1 MARTTRFLKIALGA
15 ATMTVIVALVLWIGP
30 GRQASKAQ
38 DGIRPTGP
46 LISRGYTEAPAGT
59 VVIAG
64 EPEGGSVILELR
76 ITDGQKVKRG
86 DIIAVLSNYPAADVE
101 VRSTEAQLLKAR
113 QQREAMVSG
122 YRTAQIAMQE
132 VVVKAESDMNKLKQ
146 LQLQRSSMP
155 PDEKQL
161 ELNISQQNV
170 EREQAKLRFQKE
182 TLAADLAQIDTEISI
197 ITSRL
202 DTAKN
207 TREQALVRTP
217 LDGVIA
223 ELYSRQG
230 ERIHGNGIAKIVDL
244 DQVRILAEIDDIHVG
259 RIAVGGKV
267 EVSFRG
273 SPTVYSGKI
282 SRVSPMVKRL
292 KRSQADFG
300 EGNVNLV
307 EVEISLDD
315 PANMPRVLSRETR
328 VIYL

>member
-1 MARTTRFLKIALGA
+1 MAGTTKFVRVALGV
-15 ATMTVIVALVLWIGP
+15 ATMVVIVTLVVWIGP
-30 GRQASKAQ
+30 GRQAIRAQ
-38 DGIRPTGP
+38 DSIRPTGP

-64 EPEGGSVILELR
+64 DPEGGAVVLELR
-76 ITDGQKVKRG
+76 ITDGQTVKRG

-101 VRSTEAQLLKAR
+101 VRSTEAQLVKAR

-122 YRTAQIAMQE
+122 FRTAQIAMQE
-132 VVVKAESDMNKLKQ
+132 VVVKSEMETNKLKA
-146 LQLQRSSMP
+146 LQMQRSSMP

-161 ELNISQQNV
+161 ELSIARQKL
-170 EREQAKLRFQKE
+170 EREQAKLRVLKE
-182 TLAADLAQIDTEISI
+182 TLTADLEQSETEISM
-197 ITSRL
+197 ITAML
-202 DTAKN
+202 DNARH
-207 TREQALVRTP
+207 TREQSLVRTP
-217 LDGVIA
+217 LDGVVA
-223 ELYSRQG
+223 EIYSRQG
-230 ERIHGNGIAKIVDL
+230 ERVSGNGIAKIVDL
-244 DQVRILAEIDDIHVG
+244 NQVRILAEVDDIHVG
-259 RIAVGGKV
+259 RIVVGGKV

-273 SPTVYSGKI
+273 SPTIYRGRI

-315 PANMPRVLSRETR
+315 PASMPRVLSRETR

>member
-1 MARTTRFLKIALGA
+1 MARTTRFLRVALGA
-15 ATMTVIVALVLWIGP
+15 SAVVVIVALVLWIGP
-30 GRQASKAQ
+30 DRQRSKAQ
-38 DGIRPTGP
+38 DTRPPGP

-64 EPEGGSVILELR
+64 DPAGGEVVLQLR
-76 ITDGQKVKRG
+76 VTDGQKVKRD
-86 DIIAVLSNYPAADVE
+86 DIIAVLSNYPTADVE
-101 VRSTEAQLLKAR
+101 VRAAEAQLLKAQ

-122 YRTAQIAMQE
+122 YRTAEIAMQE
-132 VVVKAESDMNKLKQ
+132 VVVKAESDTNKLKQ
-146 LQLQRSSMP
+146 LQFQRSSMP
-155 PDEKQL
+155 PDEKQH

-170 EREQAKLRFQKE
+170 EREQAKLKLQKE
-182 TLAADLAQIDTEISI
+182 TLAADLAQIETEISI
-197 ITSRL
+197 LTAKL
-202 DTAKN
+202 DNAKN
-207 TREQALVRTP
+207 TREQALVRAP

-244 DQVRILAEIDDIHVG
+244 DQVRILAEIDDIHVS
-259 RIAVGGKV
+259 RVVVGGKV
-267 EVSFRG
+267 EVTFRG
-273 SPTVYSGKI
+273 SPIVHKGTI

-292 KRSQADFG
+292 KRSQADLG

-307 EVEISLDD
+307 EVEIKLDD